1 MRQPV
6 IVGAGSPLGPI
17 KSRDKFVRYGCSTQ
31 HYVSMT
37 WDHRL
42 SKIFYCGFVRP
53 PHLRARGFYAW
64 TKNAG
69 TEFSL
74 CAWAHQRTGSSD
86 AGHDGSHGG
95 PSIVQVSRADV
106 VAVPATQEGLQN
118 RERSALHILR

>member
-1 MRQPV
+1 
-6 IVGAGSPLGPI
+6 
-17 KSRDKFVRYGCSTQ
+17 
-31 HYVSMT
+31 MT
-37 WDHRL
+37 LDHRL
-42 SKIFYCGFVRP
+42 SKIFYCGFRP

-95 PSIVQVSRADV
+95 PSIVQVSRLDDV
-106 VAVPATQEGLQN
+106 VVPRTRESLQIGDPPTLHLLLKRHGCLRRGPN
-118 RERSALHILR
+118 QDVSAGG